1 MNILKERWANPLV
14 KDVKAKEVVIGDYIE
29 FHGVVVDII
38 PVEGRLRFIF
48 IPEVYEISRNVND
61 PVGLIF

>member
-1 MNILKERWANPLV
+1 MV